1 MDIRRLHVKRWVSGL
16 LIPLLS
22 TVANAQEPSEQDLLL
37 MAAAQKAVA
46 TYRDSGVA
54 GMGRAVDECDGL
66 LSRASAEEDVEYC
79 VALNLASMQ
88 VDAITSAANQAPRTN
103 RFKDEMVGASAEEL
117 LKFFNVSAALGDL
130 GSYLNE
136 QNARVHRFVLM
147 AINAPGTTNNSSAI
161 NNSNSANP
169 LNEAAAKAFTQ
180 FWTSTDCE
188 QLQELSQWP
197 QLVEK
202 LQTNDDQLC
211 RTFIE
216 MHERV
221 AHVDVVGTQALAD
234 GRVRVSANLAL
245 DPQGE
250 MKQEDNFVMVNG
262 RWVLS
267 ARPPSHTP
275 GKQAK

>member
-1 MDIRRLHVKRWVSGL
+1 MKRWVSGL

-54 GMGRAVDECDGL
+54 GMGQAVDECDGL
-66 LSRASAEEDVEYC
+66 LSRASSEEDVEYC

-103 RFKDEMVGASAEEL
+103 RFKDEMVGASAEDL

-147 AINAPGTTNNSSAI
+147 AINAPGTANNSSAI
-161 NNSNSANP
+161 NNSSSANP
-169 LNEAAAKAFTQ
+169 LNETAAKAFTQ

-216 MHERV
+216 MHKRV

-267 ARPPSHTP
+267 AR
-275 GKQAK
+275 